1 MDSILLFMN
10 YDGDFILDDD
20 FFYFYYLLLVE
31 AFNKRPYNNAIAK
44 VAVFPTGYYEFSNRI
59 YFAIRTQISI

>member
-44 VAVFPTGYYEFSNRI
+44 VAVFPTGY
-59 YFAIRTQISI
+59 